1 MRVQISTKNSVG
13 KYKNFGSVFNKK
25 KSLKNQLKKQHQK
38 KKPEC
43 CGLTHQTHV
52 SDLGINWVQ

>member
-25 KSLKNQLKKQHQK
+25 KSLKKSIKKTSEK
-38 KKPEC
+38 K
-43 CGLTHQTHV
+43 T
-52 SDLGINWVQ
+52 

>member
-25 KSLKNQLKKQHQK
+25 KLLKKSIKKTSK

-52 SDLGINWVQ
+52 SDHGIN

>member
-52 SDLGINWVQ
+52 SDLGIN

>member
-25 KSLKNQLKKQHQK
+25 KLLKKSIKKTSK

-52 SDLGINWVQ
+52 SDHGINWVQ